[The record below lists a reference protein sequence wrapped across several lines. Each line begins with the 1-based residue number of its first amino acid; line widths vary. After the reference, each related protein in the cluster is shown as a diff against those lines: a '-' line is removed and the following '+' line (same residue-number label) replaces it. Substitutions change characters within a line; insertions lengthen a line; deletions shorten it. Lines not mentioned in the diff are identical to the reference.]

1 MNVEKAIEQRRTI
14 KVLAAEDFPCR
25 DIQQTVQELIQVAGW
40 APFHRACEEMHR
52 QNGLTGIEPWRFYCL
67 AASACRRLKPLI
79 PKENAGKIP
88 MMLASADALVL
99 VTWLPNSGDAPSIDG
114 ERGFVANHQN
124 MEHIAAASA
133 AIQNLL
139 VAATA
144 RGIAN
149 YWSSGGVLRLPV
161 VFGQLGIPTTEI
173 LLGAIFLF
181 PDESTWKSAA
191 TQPEVVTSKLR
202 ESRQSPAAWSRWIA
216 LP

>member
-1 MNVEKAIEQRRTI
+1 MNVEQAIEQRKTI
-14 KVLAAEDFPCR
+14 KVLATEDLPCR
-25 DIQQTVQELIQVAGW
+25 DIRQTVQELIRVAGW
-40 APFHRACEEMHR
+40 APFHRACEETHR
-52 QNGLTGIEPWRFYCL
+52 QNDLRGVEPWRFYSL
-67 AASACRRLKPLI
+67 DASACRRLKSLI

-99 VTWLPNSGDAPSIDG
+99 VTWLPNASDAPPIDG
-114 ERGFVANHQN
+114 ERGFAANHQN

-181 PDESTWKSAA
+181 PDESAWRNSASK
-191 TQPEVVTSKLR
+191 PEVVTSKLR
-202 ESRQSPAAWSRWIA
+202 ESRQSPAAWSRWIS